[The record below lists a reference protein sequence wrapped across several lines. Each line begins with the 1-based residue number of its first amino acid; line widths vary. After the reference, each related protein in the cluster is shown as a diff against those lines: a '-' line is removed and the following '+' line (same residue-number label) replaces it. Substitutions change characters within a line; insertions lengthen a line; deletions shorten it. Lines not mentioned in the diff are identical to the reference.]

1 MFYLLNGLKVFATA
15 MTIFTI
21 TTNLS
26 SIQGNLLTNTTL
38 LENHYNDYYFGVMQ
52 IEPPFEENEEESKE
66 SEFWN
71 DLYENEYNTINPVV
85 CIGSRISDTD
95 NYIFVNHNARDMLQG
110 FSDMLTEDDE
120 KRISWSSCQREE
132 MRNHT
137 KISQKRKLAL
147 LPKMQKNCVLFIKN
161 ILAESNFIISIRTE
175 KRLLTDCQEQ
185 QIRLLFIRQM
195 RLLL

>member
-1 MFYLLNGLKVFATA
+1 
-15 MTIFTI
+15 
-21 TTNLS
+21 
-26 SIQGNLLTNTTL
+26 
-38 LENHYNDYYFGVMQ
+38 MQ

-120 KRISWSSCQREE
+120 KRISWSSCQREKCGIIQ
-132 MRNHT
+132 RYR
-137 KISQKRKLAL
+137 KRG
-147 LPKMQKNCVLFIKN
+147 N
-161 ILAESNFIISIRTE
+161 
-175 KRLLTDCQEQ
+175 
-185 QIRLLFIRQM
+185 
-195 RLLL
+195 

>member
-1 MFYLLNGLKVFATA
+1 MTNSSHITLYVLKH
-15 MTIFTI
+15 I
-21 TTNLS
+21 NS
-26 SIQGNLLTNTTL
+26 TNTTL

-66 SEFWN
+66 SKFWN

-95 NYIFVNHNARDMLQG
+95 NYIFVNKG
-110 FSDMLTEDDE
+110 FLICLLKMMK

-161 ILAESNFIISIRTE
+161 ILAENNFIISIRTE
-175 KRLLTDCQEQ
+175 KRLLTDCQE
-185 QIRLLFIRQM
+185 
-195 RLLL
+195 

>member
-1 MFYLLNGLKVFATA
+1 

-66 SEFWN
+66 SKFWN

-85 CIGSRISDTD
+85 CIGSRISAVSYTHLPAIW
-95 NYIFVNHNARDMLQG
+95 YGGISG
-110 FSDMLTEDDE
+110 
-120 KRISWSSCQREE
+120 KRYEP
-132 MRNHT
+132 RNHSAT
-137 KISQKRKLAL
+137 ISGHAEGAI
-147 LPKMQKNCVLFIKN
+147 LPYPY
-161 ILAESNFIISIRTE
+161 
-175 KRLLTDCQEQ
+175 
-185 QIRLLFIRQM
+185 
-195 RLLL
+195 

>member
-1 MFYLLNGLKVFATA
+1 MLQIKGMFYLLNGLKVFATA

-66 SEFWN
+66 SKFWN

-120 KRISWSSCQREE
+120 KEDIVVFVPKGKNAESYKDIAKEE
-132 MRNHT
+132 
-137 KISQKRKLAL
+137 IDS
-147 LPKMQKNCVLFIKN
+147 VLFIKN

>member
-52 IEPPFEENEEESKE
+52 IEPPSSFEENEEESKE

-120 KRISWSSCQREE
+120 KRGYRGLRAKGKKCGIIQRY
-132 MRNHT
+132 R
-137 KISQKRKLAL
+137 KRG
-147 LPKMQKNCVLFIKN
+147 N
-161 ILAESNFIISIRTE
+161 
-175 KRLLTDCQEQ
+175 
-185 QIRLLFIRQM
+185 
-195 RLLL
+195 

>member
-1 MFYLLNGLKVFATA
+1 
-15 MTIFTI
+15 
-21 TTNLS
+21 
-26 SIQGNLLTNTTL
+26 
-38 LENHYNDYYFGVMQ
+38 MQ

-120 KRISWSSCQREE
+120 KEDIVVFVPREKW
-132 MRNHT
+132 NHT
-137 KISQKRKLAL
+137 KISQKRNYSY
-147 LPKMQKNCVLFIKN
+147 PKCR
-161 ILAESNFIISIRTE
+161 RTACC
-175 KRLLTDCQEQ
+175 L
-185 QIRLLFIRQM
+185 
-195 RLLL
+195 

>member
-1 MFYLLNGLKVFATA
+1 
-15 MTIFTI
+15 
-21 TTNLS
+21 
-26 SIQGNLLTNTTL
+26 
-38 LENHYNDYYFGVMQ
+38 MQ

-66 SEFWN
+66 SKFWN

-120 KRISWSSCQREE
+120 KEDIVVFVPKG
-132 MRNHT
+132 RNAESY
-137 KISQKRKLAL
+137 KDIAKRKLAL

-161 ILAESNFIISIRTE
+161 ILAENNFIISIRTE
-175 KRLLTDCQEQ
+175 KRLLTDCQE
-185 QIRLLFIRQM
+185 
-195 RLLL
+195 